1 MDFML
6 LNKSDQAIVD
16 FDVRSEIVSKDKF
29 LTVQRN
35 ISVPIKKHCSTDNH
49 YFLIY

>member
-1 MDFML
+1 MDFMF

-29 LTVQRN
+29 FDRA
-35 ISVPIKKHCSTDNH
+35 K
-49 YFLIY
+49 